1 MTTTKETAPGTGA
14 VAPEQ
19 EEIITGCDAV
29 AQALRLLDV
38 DVLAG
43 YPIRPYDSVMTAVSK
58 MIANGQMD
66 AEFIV
71 AESEHSQFEI
81 GKHASLVGARAFIG
95 SSGVGWVYGLEA
107 LVVTASLRLPVVA
120 LGRNPGTGRSRGL
133 RRRAQ

>member
-1 MTTTKETAPGTGA
+1 MTTTQQTAPDAATAASGH
-14 VAPEQ
+14 

-29 AQALRLLDV
+29 ALRLLDV

-66 AEFIV
+66 AEFVI

-95 SSGVGWVYGLEA
+95 SSGVGWMYGMEA
-107 LVVTASLRLPVVA
+107 LVVTSSLRLPVIA
-120 LGRNPGTGRSRGL
+120 LVGN
-133 RRRAQ
+133 

>member
-1 MTTTKETAPGTGA
+1 MTTTKETAPHTGA
-14 VAPEQ
+14 VAPDQ

-58 MIANGQMD
+58 MIADGQMD

-81 GKHASLVGARAFIG
+81 GKHASLVGASHPNVA
-95 SSGVGWVYGLEA
+95 
-107 LVVTASLRLPVVA
+107 VVPADVERT
-120 LGRNPGTGRSRGL
+120 
-133 RRRAQ
+133 